1 MPTGRG
7 SCVVCFRYPPTSGSL
22 FPRQWHLFSLGC
34 SWSEPGNENK
44 MQESKT
50 ILMLSDKGA
59 NPPYNEYMYQYKVNL
74 FIFFVRGEGFNEKK
88 TIKNCNNS
96 IIIYI
101 FF

>member
-74 FIFFVRGEGFNEKK
+74 FYFFCEGGEGFNGKK
-88 TIKNCNNS
+88 NN
-96 IIIYI
+96 
-101 FF
+101 

>member
-1 MPTGRG
+1 
-7 SCVVCFRYPPTSGSL
+7 
-22 FPRQWHLFSLGC
+22 
-34 SWSEPGNENK
+34 
-44 MQESKT
+44 
-50 ILMLSDKGA
+50 MLSDKGA

-74 FIFFVRGEGFNEKK
+74 FYFFCEGGRDSTKKK